1 MEDTS
6 RDGPHRAVEIDVVRN
21 RESGEHRVIMN
32 MHLTTATSV
41 LDDLERSATNPYSRT
56 VAGSLREVLTG
67 AGLID
72 QPPRHTN

>member
-1 MEDTS
+1 MEDS
-6 RDGPHRAVEIDVVRN
+6 SSGGPQRAVEIDVVRN
-21 RESGEHRVIMN
+21 TSTGEYRVIMN

-41 LDDLERSATNPYSRT
+41 LDDLERSATSPYART